1 MTWLHKQGIYNMQS
15 MLNFKLRLN
24 QLAGV
29 KPPGRESESGVYTCK
44 VIKSNSLND
53 GNTIVPQG
61 IICQIAVVYEYIY
74 RLQEE
79 VEAGLKVGLCQLL
92 SFSSPV
98 ERF

>member
-1 MTWLHKQGIYNMQS
+1 MFFHDS
-15 MLNFKLRLN
+15 
-24 QLAGV
+24 
-29 KPPGRESESGVYTCK
+29 
-44 VIKSNSLND
+44 
-53 GNTIVPQG
+53 IVPQG

>member
-24 QLAGV
+24 QIAGV

-53 GNTIVPQG
+53 GNTINQHHCQV
-61 IICQIAVVYEYIY
+61 II
-74 RLQEE
+74 
-79 VEAGLKVGLCQLL
+79 K
-92 SFSSPV
+92 
-98 ERF
+98 